1 MLGKVINMSPMK
13 TYAYKI
19 IPLYGKVYLMPNYST
34 GTKHLTFIIAQVK
47 KLEELEEETNT
58 LIPPNSFVCCQ
69 EWAGNQLKEYT
80 DSLGCKARDNKMTY
94 TKLNK
99 SLNYNPPKLR
109 VEKE

>member
-1 MLGKVINMSPMK
+1 MIFLSSDEYYDIIIVIEN
-13 TYAYKI
+13 
-19 IPLYGKVYLMPNYST
+19 V
-34 GTKHLTFIIAQVK
+34 
-47 KLEELEEETNT
+47 

>member
-1 MLGKVINMSPMK
+1 M
-13 TYAYKI
+13 
-19 IPLYGKVYLMPNYST
+19 
-34 GTKHLTFIIAQVK
+34 
-47 KLEELEEETNT
+47 